1 MRLKERVTII
11 TGAGQ
16 GLGRA
21 FALATAREGSKVVIA
36 DMNLEKAESVA
47 GEIRSSGGEALAIKT
62 NVTSEES
69 TQALTRQVF
78 EQYGRIDVLVNN
90 AAMFSTIKMRPFDE
104 IPVEEWDALMAVN
117 VRGVFLC
124 CKAVAPYM
132 RQQRSGK
139 IINIASI
146 VFDLGRAN
154 YLHYVASKGAVIGI
168 TRGVATELGDY
179 NVNVN
184 AISPSS
190 VQTEIPRET
199 VTREGALQFAQG
211 QVLRRVESPDDLVG
225 TVIFLASSDSDFIT
239 GQTLNVDGGMR
250 FH

>member
-1 MRLKERVTII
+1 MRLKDRVTII
-11 TGAGQ
+11 TGASQ

-21 FALATAREGSKVVIA
+21 FALATGREGARVVIA
-36 DMNLEKAESVA
+36 DLNQEKAETVA
-47 GEIRSSGGEALAIKT
+47 QEIRAAGGEALAIKT
-62 NVTSEES
+62 DVTSEES
-69 TQALTRQVF
+69 TAALTRQVF
-78 EQYGRIDVLVNN
+78 ERYGRIDVLVNN
-90 AAMFSTIKMRPFDE
+90 AAMFSNIKMRPFDQ
-104 IPVEEWDALMAVN
+104 IPVQEWDNLMAVN

-124 CKAVAPYM
+124 CKAVAPFM
-132 RQQRSGK
+132 REQRSGK

-168 TRGVATELGDY
+168 TRGVASELGDY
-179 NVNVN
+179 NINVN

-211 QVLRRVESPDDLVG
+211 QVLKRVQSPEDLVG
-225 TVIFLASSDSDFIT
+225 TVIFLASGDSDFIT
-239 GQTLNVDGGMR
+239 GQTINVDGGMR

>member
-1 MRLKERVTII
+1 MRLQDRVTII

-21 FALATAREGSKVVIA
+21 FALATAQEGAKVVIA
-36 DMNLEKAESVA
+36 DLNLEKAESVA
-47 GEIRSSGGEALAIKT
+47 QEVKTAGGEALALKAD
-62 NVTSEES
+62 VTSEES
-69 TQALTRQVF
+69 TQAVARQVF

-90 AAMFSTIKMRPFDE
+90 AAMFSTLKMRPFDE
-104 IPVEEWDALMAVN
+104 IPVAEWDALMAVN

-132 RQQRSGK
+132 RRQRSGK

-168 TRGVATELGDY
+168 TRGVANELGDY

-211 QVLRRVESPDDLVG
+211 QALKRVESPADLVG
-225 TVIFLASSDSDFIT
+225 TVIFLASKDSDFIT
-239 GQTLNVDGGMR
+239 GQTINVDGGMR

>member
-1 MRLKERVTII
+1 MRLKDRVTII

-21 FALATAREGSKVVIA
+21 FALATSREGARVVIA
-36 DMNLEKAESVA
+36 DLNQEKAEAVA
-47 GEIRSSGGEALAIKT
+47 QEIRDAGGEALAIKT
-62 NVTSEES
+62 DVTSEES
-69 TQALTRQVF
+69 TEALARQVF
-78 EQYGRIDVLVNN
+78 EQYGRIDALVNN
-90 AAMFSTIKMRPFDE
+90 AAMFSNIKMRPFDQ
-104 IPVEEWDALMAVN
+104 IPVQEWDNLMAVN

-124 CKAVAPYM
+124 CKAVAPFM

-168 TRGVATELGDY
+168 TRGVASELGDY
-179 NVNVN
+179 NINVN

-211 QVLRRVESPDDLVG
+211 QVLKRVESPDDLVG

-239 GQTLNVDGGMR
+239 GQTINVDGGMR

>member
-1 MRLKERVTII
+1 MRLQDRVTII

-21 FALATAREGSKVVIA
+21 FALATAQEGAKVVIA
-36 DMNLEKAESVA
+36 DLNLDKAESVA
-47 GEIRSSGGEALAIKT
+47 EEVRAAGGEALAFKT
-62 NVTSEES
+62 DVTSEES
-69 TQALTRQVF
+69 TQELVQQVVR
-78 EQYGRIDVLVNN
+78 QYGRVDVLVNN
-90 AAMFSTIKMRPFDE
+90 AAMFSTIKMKPFDQ
-104 IPVEEWDALMAVN
+104 IPVQEWDTLMAVN

-124 CKAVAPYM
+124 CKAVASYM
-132 RQQRSGK
+132 REQRSGK
-139 IINIASI
+139 IINVASI

-168 TRGVATELGDY
+168 TRGVASELGDY

-211 QVLRRVESPDDLVG
+211 QALKRVESPADLVG
-225 TVIFLASSDSDFIT
+225 TVIFLASNDSDFIT
-239 GQTLNVDGGMR
+239 GQTINVDGGMR
-250 FH
+250 YH